1 MSDPRLSSLVERYF
15 DREAD
20 AGEIAELQTLLRENA
35 EAREHFWKA
44 AEWHALFRQWGE
56 QEWGRDAAK
65 AQRRVTPMPTVSR
78 PVPQAVGRPTI
89 KTAAHRKVVR
99 FPIAQWAT
107 GIAAAAAVILFL
119 IHQPRGPVATLDQV
133 ADVSWKSGKFEPGG
147 RLKPGLF
154 QLETGAAV
162 VAFDRGARV
171 VIEGPAKFELRDD
184 NSMILRVGKARAH
197 VPESAHGFKLQT
209 PRFTAVD
216 IGTQFGCNVS
226 TDGIGELHV
235 FEGHV
240 DLQSGPAK
248 KSSVRLSENQAMRV
262 EGEASTPLAARP
274 LAFLSETEIAGRQLR
289 ESGDLLGAWRMA
301 GRQLDEHPATLLHLD
316 FEGTPGAEIPN
327 KSKRAPL
334 GSNAKIIAGSPA
346 EGRWPGKGARTFQA
360 PGDRLEFS
368 LPGQFESLTLLAWVR
383 VENIHGEKN
392 SLVMGHSSQTGEVHW
407 YLYGN
412 GALGVGVL
420 SKMEDVPGNWRNFH
434 SEPMVTGSD
443 LGTWVFVATVLDG
456 STGIATHY
464 FNGKSI
470 ASRDGIVRTPL
481 QLAAANVAN
490 HESTEP
496 RKPGDSPSN
505 FNGGIDELAVLSTA
519 LTPEDVARLYQQGKP
534 GPR

>member
-1 MSDPRLSSLVERYF
+1 MNDPRLSSLVERYF
-15 DREAD
+15 DRESDAD
-20 AGEIAELQTLLRENA
+20 EIAELQTLLRENA
-35 EAREHFWKA
+35 AAREYYWEV
-44 AEWHALFRQWGE
+44 AEWHALLRQWGE

-78 PVPQAVGRPTI
+78 PVPRPQGNARG
-89 KTAAHRKVVR
+89 KTLTRRKVLR
-99 FPIAQWAT
+99 FPFARWAT
-107 GIAAAAAVILFL
+107 GIAAVAAVVVFL
-119 IHQPRGPVATLDQV
+119 TLQPHGPVATLDQV
-133 ADVSWKSGKFEPGG
+133 AEVSWKSGKFEPNG
-147 RLKPGLF
+147 RLKPGSF

-162 VAFDRGARV
+162 IAFDRGARV

-184 NSMILRVGKARAH
+184 NSMILRDGKARAH

-216 IGTQFGCNVS
+216 IGTQFGCDVS

-235 FEGHV
+235 FEGNV
-240 DLQSGPAK
+240 DLQSGPAR

-262 EGEASTPLAARP
+262 EGEVSTPLAARP
-274 LAFLSETEIAGRQLR
+274 LAFLSETEMAGRQLR

-316 FEGTPGAEIPN
+316 FEGTPGADIPN

-334 GSNAKIIAGSPA
+334 GSNAKAINGGAT

-368 LPGQFESLTLLAWVR
+368 LPGQFESLTLLAWIR
-383 VENIHGEKN
+383 VDSIHGEKN

-412 GALGVGVL
+412 GALGVGIL

-434 SEPMVTGSD
+434 SEPLSTEATPGS
-443 LGTWVFVATVLDG
+443 WAFIATVLDG
-456 STGIATHY
+456 PTGIATHY
-464 FNGKSI
+464 LNGKPV
-470 ASRDGIVRTPL
+470 ASKDGIVRTPL
-481 QLAAANVAN
+481 QLTMANVAD
-490 HESTEP
+490 HESMEP
-496 RKPGDSPSN
+496 RKPGDPPSN
-505 FNGGIDELAVLSTA
+505 FNGSIDELAVLSTA
-519 LTPEDVARLYQQGKP
+519 LTPEDIARLYQQGKP
-534 GPR
+534 GAR

>member
-15 DREAD
+15 DREAGAD
-20 AGEIAELQTLLRENA
+20 EIAELQMLLRENA
-35 EAREHFWKA
+35 AAREYYWEV
-44 AEWHALFRQWGE
+44 AEWHALLRQWGE

-78 PVPQAVGRPTI
+78 PVPRSQENARGKALTR
-89 KTAAHRKVVR
+89 RKVVR
-99 FPIAQWAT
+99 FPFAQWAT
-107 GIAAAAAVILFL
+107 GIAAAAAVVLFL

-216 IGTQFGCNVS
+216 IGTQFGCDVS
-226 TDGIGELHV
+226 ADGIGELHV

-240 DLQSGPAK
+240 DLRSGPAK

-262 EGEASTPLAARP
+262 EGEASTPLTARP
-274 LAFLSETEIAGRQLR
+274 LAFLSETEMAGRQLR

-334 GSNAKIIAGSPA
+334 GSNAKVIAGSRA

-383 VENIHGEKN
+383 VEGLHEGKN
-392 SLVMGHSSQTGEVHW
+392 SLVMGRPSQPGAMHW

-420 SKMEDVPGNWRNFH
+420 SKMEDDPSNWRNLH
-434 SEPMVTGSD
+434 SDPVMIGSNI
-443 LGTWVFVATVLDG
+443 GSWVMLATVLDG
-456 STGIATHY
+456 GTGTAIHY
-464 FNGKSI
+464 FNGQPIS
-470 ASRDGIVRTPL
+470 SRDATIRTPL
-481 QLAAANVAN
+481 HLAAAEIADYTPAVVLKN
-490 HESTEP
+490 EP
-496 RKPGDSPSN
+496 P
-505 FNGGIDELAVLSTA
+505 FNLHGSIDELAVLSTA

>member
-1 MSDPRLSSLVERYF
+1 MNDPRLSSLVERYF
-15 DREAD
+15 DREAGAD
-20 AGEIAELQTLLRENA
+20 EIAELQTLLKENA

-56 QEWGRDAAK
+56 QEWGRDAAT
-65 AQRRVTPMPTVSR
+65 AERRVVPMPVVTR
-78 PVPQAVGRPTI
+78 PVPRAGRNVPVKTI
-89 KTAAHRKVVR
+89 TRRKVVR
-99 FPIAQWAT
+99 FPFARWAT
-107 GIAAAAAVILFL
+107 GIAAAAAVVLFL
-119 IHQPRGPVATLDQV
+119 THPPRGPVATLDQV
-133 ADVSWKSGKFEPGG
+133 AHVTWKSGKFEPSG
-147 RLKPGLF
+147 RLKPGSF

-162 VAFDRGARV
+162 IAFDRGARV
-171 VIEGPAKFELRDD
+171 VVEGPAAFELLDN
-184 NSMILRVGKARAH
+184 NSMTLRFGKARAH

-216 IGTQFGCNVS
+216 LGTEFGCDVS
-226 TDGIGELHV
+226 TDGVGELHV
-235 FEGHV
+235 FHGNV
-240 DLQSGPAK
+240 DLKSGVAH
-248 KSSVRLSENQAMRV
+248 KSSIRLSENQAMRV
-262 EGEASTPLAARP
+262 EGEVSTPLPARP
-274 LAFLSETEIAGRQLR
+274 LAFLSETEMACRQLR

-316 FEGTPGAEIPN
+316 FEGISGVEIPN

-334 GSNAKIIAGSPA
+334 GSNAKSIAGTAA

-360 PGDRLEFS
+360 PGDRLAFS

-383 VENIHGEKN
+383 VDRLHDEKN

-434 SEPMVTGSD
+434 SEPVVSGSEF
-443 LGTWVFVATVLDG
+443 GPWVFVATVLDG
-456 STGIATHY
+456 ATGIATHY
-464 FNGKSI
+464 FNGKSV

-481 QLAAANVAN
+481 QLTMANVAN

-496 RKPGDSPSN
+496 RKPNDPPSN
-505 FNGGIDELAVLSTA
+505 FSGSIDELAILSTA
-519 LTPEDVARLYQQGKP
+519 LAPEDIARLYQQGKP